1 MKNGSRIFG
10 ISPVSNRGSA
20 ESENRHA
27 DTGFSKD
34 ALGNFGHG
42 KHLITRAWERQFL
55 QFLVILCLLIQPN
68 PLNAAN
74 PPHLIFEAPKSLQP
88 VAKRL
93 KTMGWPYYSYAMELA
108 GLVHPG
114 PAIRVYVV
122 PETSEVGAQLP
133 SWVSGFANGEMS
145 TIVLFAERVHSYPA
159 RAIEDLLVHEVAHI
173 LNHRAARGRA
183 IPRWFD
189 EGIATIAARTWD
201 IEDRA
206 RLIWAVG
213 EKDEFSLDRVNTLFR
228 GNAPTARR
236 GYSLS
241 AGFVR
246 DLIQEHSPNTP
257 ARIMALVARDVPFP
271 IAFRKI
277 VGLSPDQ
284 AAAAF
289 LERQS
294 VWLRWVPLATSDFM
308 LWMGISVLAFV
319 AFGMHIRRRRARR
332 RQQAEEEED
341 DNDFGFDYGELE
353 QPTEREWDDRR
364 RDR

>member
-1 MKNGSRIFG
+1 
-10 ISPVSNRGSA
+10 
-20 ESENRHA
+20 
-27 DTGFSKD
+27 
-34 ALGNFGHG
+34 
-42 KHLITRAWERQFL
+42 
-55 QFLVILCLLIQPN
+55 
-68 PLNAAN
+68 
-74 PPHLIFEAPKSLQP
+74 
-88 VAKRL
+88 
-93 KTMGWPYYSYAMELA
+93 MGWPYYSYAMDLA
-108 GLVHPG
+108 GLAHPG

-122 PETSEVGAQLP
+122 PETSELGAQLP

-173 LNHRAARGRA
+173 LNHRAARGRE

-213 EKDEFSLDRVNTLFR
+213 KKDEFSLDRVNTFFR

-236 GYSLS
+236 GYALS

-246 DLIQEHSPNTP
+246 DLIQEHGPNAP
-257 ARIMALVARDVPFP
+257 ARILRLVAQDVPFP
-271 IAFRKI
+271 IAFRQI
-277 VGLSPDQ
+277 VTLTPDQ

-294 VWLRWVPLATSDFM
+294 MWIRWVPFFTGDLM
-308 LWMGISVLAFV
+308 IWMGISVLAFV
-319 AFGMHIRRRRARR
+319 AFGVHIRRRRARR
-332 RQQAEEEED
+332 RQQAEEEEED
-341 DNDFGFDYGELE
+341 DDDFGFDYGELE
-353 QPTEREWDDRR
+353 QPTETEWDDRW